1 MCQPGWEWDLGRT
14 DTCIP
19 MAETFH
25 CSPETIKTLV
35 VGYTPK
41 QNDFGVK
48 KKTVPISL
56 GN

>member
-25 CSPETIKTLV
+25 CSPETITTLV

-48 KKTVPISL
+48 KKTVHISL
-56 GN
+56 